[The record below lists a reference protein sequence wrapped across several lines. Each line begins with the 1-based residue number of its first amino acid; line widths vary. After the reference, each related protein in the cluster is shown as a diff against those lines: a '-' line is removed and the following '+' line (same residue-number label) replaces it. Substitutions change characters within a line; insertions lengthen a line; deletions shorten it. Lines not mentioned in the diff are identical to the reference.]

1 MVEQNRTPPRQQDII
16 AASRSKGAW
25 RRYYDRAE
33 SEIDSQWEKW
43 LWPMIAQSN
52 FRVTLDFACGF
63 GRNTRKL
70 AEHAFKIYA
79 VDVNPAAIEYFQ
91 NRFADNP
98 SIIAILT
105 DGHSL
110 PSIADGTLTFIY
122 SFDSVVHFDM
132 DLIREYLL
140 EFRRTMSSGAT
151 AFIHHSNLGTGT
163 FGTNPA
169 GRGNASAATF
179 KQACEQ
185 AGFVIMDQQV
195 INWGEHVN
203 LDCITRFRKP

>member
-1 MVEQNRTPPRQQDII
+1 MVRQSGATPPQDITT
-16 AASRSKGAW
+16 ASRSEGAW

-33 SEIDSQWEKW
+33 PVIDSQWEKW
-43 LWPMIAQSN
+43 LWPMIAQSD
-52 FRVTLDFACGF
+52 FQVTLDFACGF

-70 AEHAFKIYA
+70 AEHASKLYA
-79 VDVNPAAIEYFQ
+79 VDVNPAAIEHCQ
-91 NRFADNP
+91 TRFADNP
-98 SIIAILT
+98 SIIPILT

-110 PSIADGTLTFIY
+110 PAIGDGTLTFVY

-132 DLIREYLL
+132 DLIGEYLL
-140 EFRRTMSSGAT
+140 EFRRTMAPAAT
-151 AFIHHSNLGTGT
+151 AFIHHSNLGSGT
-163 FGTNPA
+163 FGTNFG

-185 AGFVIMDQQV
+185 AGFVITNQQV